1 MTRQY
6 VDPRNPAGGQ
16 LEETALSP
24 NYFFTVGITQP
35 ELESLARG
43 DVPANIQNKAI
54 SLLIDVQA
62 TPGEALAASARR
74 RKQG

>member
-6 VDPRNPAGGQ
+6 VDPRNAAGSSS
-16 LEETALSP
+16 ETALSP
-24 NYFFTVGITQP
+24 NYFFTVGMTQL

-54 SLLIDVQA
+54 SLLIDVRA
-62 TPGEALAASARR
+62 TPGEAIDAMARR
-74 RKQG
+74 RKQR